1 MSTYEKLT
9 ESSMSVVKEAP
20 VVEPITTTYTIDF
33 LKQQE
38 LDILKSMNDF
48 IAKRQVELDEVRALI
63 AEADNL
69 GLKTKEVLQ
78 AEAIDAEQAKL
89 EELPTETINPIKN

>member
-1 MSTYEKLT
+1 MNDATINKIDDSTMEVIKD
-9 ESSMSVVKEAP
+9 AP
-20 VVEPITTTYTIDF
+20 VVEKITTTYNIDF

-48 IAKRQVELDEVRALI
+48 VAQRQVELDEVRALI
-63 AEADNL
+63 VEADKL

-78 AEAIDAEQAKL
+78 AEQVTVESTKL
-89 EELPTETINPIKN
+89 ETAIN